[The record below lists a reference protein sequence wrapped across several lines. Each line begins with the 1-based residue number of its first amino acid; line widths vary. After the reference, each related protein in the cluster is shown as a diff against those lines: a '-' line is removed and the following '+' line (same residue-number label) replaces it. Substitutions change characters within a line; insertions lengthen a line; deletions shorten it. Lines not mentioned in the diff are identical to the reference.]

1 MNTDL
6 ELRQAVERELAW
18 DPGID
23 VRHVAVAAKNGVITL
38 TGTVGS
44 FHEKWRAESIAKRVA
59 GVAAVANDIRVN
71 LLSERTDSDIAEAAA
86 LALGVD
92 DRIPT
97 DRIKVAV
104 KNGWIELEGQFDYYF
119 QKSAAESAVRNL
131 AGVKGIRNWI
141 VVTPPVVLPA
151 EVKSKIEEA
160 LERSAEVDAMNINVE
175 TRGNKVI
182 LAGTVRSWA
191 EREEAERAAWR
202 APGISEV
209 DNRLEVRI

>member
-23 VRHVAVAAKNGVITL
+23 ARHVAVAAKNGVITL

-59 GVAAVANDIRVN
+59 GVTAVANDIRVN
-71 LLSERTDSDIAEAAA
+71 ILSERTDSDIAQAAA

-92 DRIPT
+92 DRIPA
-97 DRIKVAV
+97 DRIKVVV
-104 KNGWIELEGQFDYYF
+104 KNGWIELEGQVEYYF

-141 VVTPPVVLPA
+141 VVTPPVVSPT
-151 EVKSKIEEA
+151 EIKSKIEQA
-160 LERSAEVDAMNINVE
+160 LERSAEIDAMNINVE

-182 LAGTVRSWA
+182 LTGTVRSWA

-202 APGISEV
+202 APGISDV

>member
-44 FHEKWRAESIAKRVA
+44 FHEKWRAENIAKRVA

-104 KNGWIELEGQFDYYF
+104 KNGWIELEGQVDYYF

>member
-23 VRHVAVAAKNGVITL
+23 ARHVAVAAKNGVIKL

-59 GVAAVANDIRVN
+59 GVTAVANDISVN
-71 LLSERTDSDIAEAAA
+71 ILSERTDSDIVQAAA

-92 DRIPT
+92 DRIPA
-97 DRIKVAV
+97 DRIKVVV
-104 KNGWIELEGQFDYYF
+104 KNGWIELEGQVEYYF

-141 VVTPPVVLPA
+141 VVTPPVVSPA
-151 EVKSKIEEA
+151 EIKSKIEQA
-160 LERSAEVDAMNINVE
+160 LERSAEIDAMNINVE

-182 LAGTVRSWA
+182 LTGTVRSWA

-202 APGISEV
+202 APGISDV